1 LNSFAWL
8 LTKTGFS
15 ALSSWFAATV
25 PVWYHSWEMLQLCQH
40 LMLGAAK
47 GGPEQGTSS
56 CIELFLV
63 TVFSGHRLVC
73 RVTGKIEAT
82 VGVKKV
88 RKKPPCL
95 SGSETT
101 QVPVA
106 VRVLSLRM
114 NFVSRS
120 CRHQRWKNNDFV
132 SEYSLCS
139 CTCILFPLREL
150 IVPYF

>member
-1 LNSFAWL
+1 MALNQNWFFCSLFVVCSYSPCLVPFLGDVTAP
-8 LTKTGFS
+8 S
-15 ALSSWFAATV
+15 AS
-25 PVWYHSWEMLQLCQH
+25 Q
-40 LMLGAAK
+40 MLGAAK